1 MATPAA
7 QRKSKPKAVLRHQCG
22 SCNEIFTGKTCPNC
36 GEEINIFRVN
46 ADGLAIDDVASAV
59 GATNSL
65 PIRLAAS
72 PVYDPIGDV
81 DDILNQQFK
90 DVVRDGNLDKVKA
103 LAAEQKAK
111 RLRAEQELA
120 ATEKGFM
127 PPEQGTSQQE
137 QNGAA
142 SMGSAVFIQAL
153 GGWDP
158 DQRAEFLDRL
168 ASDPMLALN
177 LSTIMNPGKAGGMSP
192 MGMMNPMGMMGQMM
206 QPQQEPVP
214 QVDAA
219 TMVSAMIAGMQ
230 SLKEMSGGDGGDSK
244 QMDRLLDKMDEM
256 RKETEELKLK
266 IVEEQNKPSESLNS
280 EDIRRIVV
288 ESMSNA
294 TAGKVGLLNG
304 LQEIHA
310 VADELTVLGIVQKP
324 HAETD
329 PAQMLEERKFT
340 HQMKMDDREAE
351 REYELALQAK
361 EAEIANAQAK
371 DSLITGILAG
381 AIANQTPPID
391 EADTNSPPIK
401 ESVKAEPGSAVV
413 IS

>member
-1 MATPAA
+1 MATSA

-81 DDILNQQFK
+81 DEILNQQFK

-127 PPEQGTSQQE
+127 PPEQGTTQQE
-137 QNGAA
+137 QNDMS

-219 TMVSAMIAGMQ
+219 TMVTAMIAGMQ

-244 QMDRLLDKMDEM
+244 QIERLLDKMDEM

-266 IVEEQNKPSESLNS
+266 IVEEQNKPSESLSS

-310 VADELTVLGIVQKP
+310 VADELTELGIVQKP
-324 HAETD
+324 RSETD
-329 PAQMLEERKFT
+329 PAQILEERKFT

-371 DSLITGILAG
+371 ESLISGILAG
-381 AIANQTPPID
+381 AMANQTPHID
-391 EADTNSPPIK
+391 EADTNTQPIK